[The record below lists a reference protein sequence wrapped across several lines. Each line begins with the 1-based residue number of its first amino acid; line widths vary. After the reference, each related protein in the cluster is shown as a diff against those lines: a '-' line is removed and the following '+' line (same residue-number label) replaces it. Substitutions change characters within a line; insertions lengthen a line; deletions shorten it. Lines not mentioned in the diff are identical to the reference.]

1 MEDKFYSASKVA
13 EILKIHEKTVQRY
26 IREGKLH
33 AVKVGKAWR
42 ISGNDLS
49 SFVQQNST
57 SLSREINEDKE
68 RKITVSSVI
77 DIDVFSM
84 DEGISIINM
93 LTASLNSK
101 QPEFGKTTMN
111 AQFIEAENKVRVML
125 YGNIK
130 FTETIMWVLSNYTK

>member
-1 MEDKFYSASKVA
+1 MESKYYSVAKVA

-26 IREGKLH
+26 IREGKLQ

-42 ISGNDLS
+42 ISGHDLS
-49 SFVQQNST
+49 SFLEQNST
-57 SLSREINEDKE
+57 TLSVETSEQAE
-68 RKITVSSVI
+68 RKIMVSSVV
-77 DIDVFSM
+77 DIDVLNM

-101 QPEFGKTTMN
+101 QSEFGKTTMN
-111 AQFIEAENKVRVML
+111 AQFIEAERKVRVML

-130 FTETIMWVLSNYTK
+130 FMENIMWVLSNYTK